1 MPTSSP
7 EPEIIPPGRPIPR
20 LSDVTLDRLATIQ
33 DDQFRVPGTSL
44 RFGLDPVIGLLPG
57 IGDVI
62 TGLAS
67 FLFVYAAWERG
78 LPRVTIARMLT
89 NIAIDT
95 LTGTLPVFGDLFDAY
110 WKSNRMNYNLLLR
123 QRMAPRAR
131 HTSRDW
137 LFFLVLA
144 LIVAAMIVL
153 PLVVLVWIVHLLRK

>member
-1 MPTSSP
+1 MPSRPP

-20 LSDVTLDRLATIQ
+20 LSDAALDRLASLL

-44 RFGLDPVIGLLPG
+44 RFGLDPIIGLLPG
-57 IGDVI
+57 IGDMI
-62 TGLAS
+62 SGLAG

-95 LTGTLPVFGDLFDAY
+95 LTGTLPIFGDLFDAY

-123 QRMAPRAR
+123 QRMSPRAY

-137 LFFLVLA
+137 LFFLMLA
-144 LIVAAMIVL
+144 LVVAAMVVV
-153 PLVVLVWIVHLLRK
+153 PLVVLVWLVHLLRR